1 MRRSPP
7 VAGLRAAAI
16 VHAMTL
22 PLLLAALLFG
32 PGVAFQPRLAA
43 AQEYEEYVEVVPDSL
58 FEEKPAMPAI
68 YTSTYTHDQ
77 SRGGWT
83 QNLDYSPWWKNL
95 SANMSGGSGTSEDVI
110 RQGSRSTNG
119 DMMGRLNWRAK
130 RRLVL
135 TLGGTYSMS
144 SVADGNRES
153 RSEQRRSAL
162 SVQSQYQVPTFW
174 KAQLTLIGSSE
185 FRRDHD
191 LRAGSAQVDSSYL
204 SGRLD
209 VLRGR
214 FLMPLMKGATFLG
227 SVYGSQNRVSAS
239 VRSVGVNGSRDT
251 TVSRP
256 EGNAVFTG
264 ALTIEPL
271 RATRLSLEARRND
284 NNQVYFD
291 LGQLKVEQYSNDG
304 RFYHFR
310 AEAAPR
316 PGLAFNADA
325 TMKRTLKEYD
335 VRDNLNALVT
345 TRQVSG
351 GIAYS
356 SPTTFAFMNLEVN
369 RTRAELQTTGNGITL
384 TRSLA
389 VNFSRRVT
397 SNLWFVGLGSATLSS
412 YRYLFTLDAGDPN
425 RTFSRDDRDVAGA
438 FASVGARF
446 LLTPRC
452 STAANFSISRT
463 HNVAIDSLL
472 SAGNIATTVYQL
484 NGALRMPL
492 HRNLSIGQDYII
504 TATDRAFDYFEENDG
519 LSRNFRI
526 ETMVADTLFP
536 FVFLRMN
543 HRYYFFDQGDFSP
556 LVSGGPRLYGITTEQ
571 AQQTLE
577 GTIGIRPVQ
586 GVTLLVKQS
595 LSDTENRDMVGGA
608 RTGTDQWNLSL
619 GLELNRTFWNGAGL
633 TGAIRREERYQNV
646 TSKVGSVEEENH
658 WLALISFQKE
668 F

>member
-1 MRRSPP
+1 MIRRLAEAFLHTVALP
-7 VAGLRAAAI
+7 VVLAI
-16 VHAMTL
+16 
-22 PLLLAALLFG
+22 LLFG
-32 PGVAFQPRLAA
+32 PGGALEPKPAA
-43 AQEYEEYVEVVPDSL
+43 AQEYEEYVEVVSDSL
-58 FEEKPAMPAI
+58 FEVKPAMPAT
-68 YTSTYTHDQ
+68 YTSSYTHDQ

-95 SANMSGGSGTSEDVI
+95 AMNISGSSGTSEDVI

-119 DMMGRLNWRAK
+119 DMTGKLNWRAK

-135 TLGGTYSMS
+135 SLGGTFSMS

-162 SVQSQYQVPTFW
+162 SLQSQYQVPTFLN
-174 KAQLTLIGSSE
+174 AQLTIIGSSQI
-185 FRRDHD
+185 RRDYD
-191 LRAGSAQVDSSYL
+191 LRAGAAQIDSSYL

-209 VLRGR
+209 ALRGR
-214 FLMPLMKGATFLG
+214 LLWPLVKGATFLG
-227 SVYGSQNRVSAS
+227 SVYGSRNRPVTS
-239 VRSVGVNGSRDT
+239 VRSLAFDGSKDT
-251 TVSRP
+251 TTTLVRP
-256 EGNAVFTG
+256 EDNAVFTG
-264 ALTIEPL
+264 TLTIEPL
-271 RATRLSLEARRND
+271 RTTKLILEARRNGND
-284 NNQVYFD
+284 QVYFD
-291 LGQLKVEQYSNDG
+291 LGQLKLEQYSNDG
-304 RFYHFR
+304 RFYRFH
-310 AEAAPR
+310 ADAAPR

-325 TMKRTLKEYD
+325 TMRRTLKEYE
-335 VRDNLNALVT
+335 VRNNLNALVT

-356 SPTTFAFMNLEVN
+356 SPSTFAFLNLDVN
-369 RTRAELQTTGNGITL
+369 RTRAELQKTGNGITL
-384 TRSLA
+384 SRSLA
-389 VNFSRRVT
+389 VNLSRRVT

-412 YRYLFTLDAGDPN
+412 YRYLFTPDPGDPN
-425 RTFSRDDRDVAGA
+425 RTFSPDDRDLAGA

-463 HNVAIDSLL
+463 HNVALDSLL

-484 NGALRMPL
+484 NGSIRMPF
-492 HRNLSIGQDYII
+492 HRNLSLGQDYIV

-536 FVFLRMN
+536 FAYLRVD

-556 LVSGGPRLYGITTEQ
+556 LVPGGPRLYGITTEQ

-577 GTIGIRPVQ
+577 GTIGLRPFR
-586 GVTLLVKQS
+586 GVTLIVKQS
-595 LSDTENRDMVGGA
+595 LSDTENRDLVGGG
-608 RTGTDQWNLSL
+608 RNGTDQWNLSL
-619 GLELNRTFWNGAGL
+619 GLELNRSFWNGAGL

-646 TSKVGSVEEENH
+646 MSKVGSVEEENH